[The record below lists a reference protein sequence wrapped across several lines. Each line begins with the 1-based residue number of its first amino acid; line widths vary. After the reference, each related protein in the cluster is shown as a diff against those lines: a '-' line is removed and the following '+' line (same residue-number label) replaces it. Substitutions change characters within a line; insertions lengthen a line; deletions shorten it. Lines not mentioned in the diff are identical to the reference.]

1 MSNYFRMIKDGE
13 KLPKVTPDKIDRE
26 YIEKEFDKYIRKNL
40 KEYKAEIEKEKD
52 WDTRDTKKGSC

>member
-1 MSNYFRMIKDGE
+1 MIKDGE

-52 WDTRDTKKGSC
+52 